1 MDRGQSS
8 RASNH
13 RRVDQNG
20 DRLTPLTPPEVDVL
34 REIVIG
40 RHTGHIGRR
49 LKIKPK
55 TVDAATGSCNALRN
69 QPKAFFASQKAK
81 GRNFRKNR
89 ALYAQTSL
97 IPIWD
102 ARNPDRTEV
111 YELSAKPEGVSRP
124 TPADT
129 DSASSVGGTSAF
141 SSFRTERS

>member
-55 TVDAATGSCNALRN
+55 TVDALRHRLMQRPAKSAQGVLRIAEGERPEFKKKQSALRADFAN
-69 QPKAFFASQKAK
+69 SYMGRPKPGS
-81 GRNFRKNR
+81 NR
-89 ALYAQTSL
+89 GL
-97 IPIWD
+97 
-102 ARNPDRTEV
+102 
-111 YELSAKPEGVSRP
+111 
-124 TPADT
+124 
-129 DSASSVGGTSAF
+129 
-141 SSFRTERS
+141 